1 MGHLRAYAAS
11 RGVVRLKLTTPSVN
25 VGPLQFYRTNGFSVS
40 SLFTV
45 REASWGDL
53 ELDHWSGGMAGKLKS
68 PGASTGPS
76 LG

>member
-53 ELDHWSGGMAGKLKS
+53 ELELTAMHAELRE
-68 PGASTGPS
+68 P
-76 LG
+76 L